1 MALPSLWQSSLN
13 YKITTDVFEGPLDL
27 LLQLIENAELDIT
40 KVSLAR
46 VTDQYLTYLRSLAN
60 RDPVEVSA
68 FLVIAAKLVFIKSSI
83 LLPSENDEGE
93 EQQGDIGEQLARQ
106 LVEYK
111 QFKNIADWLGERQA
125 SGLRS
130 YYRVAP
136 PPMIV
141 EHLDISDVS
150 IYDLIDILIDTYFK
164 SENETAMSEVVS
176 ISPLTIKN
184 RIQSIKKH
192 LRLKQQVNFSELIAA
207 DLSRLDVV
215 VTFLALLELV
225 KNHAITAIQ
234 ESLFSD
240 IAFER
245 TADLDR
251 EFELEL

>member
-1 MALPSLWQSSLN
+1 MALPSLWQSSLD

-46 VTDQYLTYLRSLAN
+46 VTDQYLKHLHDLVQ

-68 FLVIAAKLVFIKSSI
+68 FLVIAAKLVYIKSSI
-83 LLPSENDEGE
+83 LLPSTQDEGE
-93 EQQGDIGEQLARQ
+93 ETEEDIGDQLTRQ
-106 LVEYK
+106 LIEYK
-111 QFKNIADWLGERQA
+111 QFKDIANWLAERQL

-136 PPMIV
+136 PPKIV
-141 EHLDISDVS
+141 EHLDISDVT
-150 IYDLIDILIDTYFK
+150 IFDLIDILMDSYFK
-164 SENETAMSEVVS
+164 NEHETAMSEVVT
-176 ISPLTIKN
+176 ISPLTIIN
-184 RIQSIKKH
+184 RIKKIKEA
-192 LRLKQQVNFSELIAA
+192 LRAKQLIRFSELVAP
-207 DLSRLDVV
+207 DRSRLDIV

-225 KNHAITAIQ
+225 KNHAITAMQ
-234 ESLFSD
+234 QTLFSD

-245 TADLDR
+245 TANLDQ

>member
-1 MALPSLWQSSLN
+1 MAIPSLWQSSLD

-46 VTDQYLTYLRSLAN
+46 VTDQYLKRLRELVD
-60 RDPVEVSA
+60 RDPVEVSS

-83 LLPSENDEGE
+83 LLPSVQDEGE
-93 EQQGDIGEQLARQ
+93 EPEEDIGDQLARQ
-106 LVEYK
+106 LIEYK
-111 QFKNIADWLGERQA
+111 QFKNIAEWLGDRQS

-136 PPMIV
+136 PPKIV
-141 EHLDISDVS
+141 EHVDISDVT
-150 IYDLIDILIDTYFK
+150 IYDLIDILMDTYFK
-164 SENETAMSEVVS
+164 SEHETAMSEVVT

-184 RIQSIKKH
+184 RILKIKTY
-192 LRLKQQVNFSELIAA
+192 LRKNAQIRFS
-207 DLSRLDVV
+207 DLVTDDRSRLDII

-225 KNHAITAIQ
+225 KNHAITALQ

-245 TADLDR
+245 TANLDK

>member
-46 VTDQYLTYLRSLAN
+46 VTDQYLTYLRSLVT

-83 LLPSENDEGE
+83 LLPSVNDEGE
-93 EQQGDIGEQLARQ
+93 EQQEDIGEQLARQ

-111 QFKNIADWLGERQA
+111 QFKNIADWLSERQA

-136 PPMIV
+136 PPIIV

-150 IYDLIDILIDTYFK
+150 IYDLIDILMDTYFK

-184 RIQSIKKH
+184 RIQTIKKH

-225 KNHAITAIQ
+225 KNHAITALQ